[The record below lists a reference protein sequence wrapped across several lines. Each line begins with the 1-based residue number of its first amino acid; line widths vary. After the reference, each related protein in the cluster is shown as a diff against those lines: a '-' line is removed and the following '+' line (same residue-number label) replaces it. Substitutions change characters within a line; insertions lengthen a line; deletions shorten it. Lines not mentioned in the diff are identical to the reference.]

1 MVETGTK
8 KEGFLDRDVG
18 WLAFGRLDA
27 ALQRLGVTLHGDT
40 ERWREQTKVSLEQ
53 TERTPNEEGVLI
65 FILFSFLFS
74 FMLLCGFIVFY
85 FNFILNNIFIALVM
99 NIVG

>member
-40 ERWREQTKVSLEQ
+40 ERWREQTEVIRQDQSKEWTL
-53 TERTPNEEGVLI
+53 PNWKRLTRSYRRCKAS
-65 FILFSFLFS
+65 SFRS
-74 FMLLCGFIVFY
+74 
-85 FNFILNNIFIALVM
+85 
-99 NIVG
+99 